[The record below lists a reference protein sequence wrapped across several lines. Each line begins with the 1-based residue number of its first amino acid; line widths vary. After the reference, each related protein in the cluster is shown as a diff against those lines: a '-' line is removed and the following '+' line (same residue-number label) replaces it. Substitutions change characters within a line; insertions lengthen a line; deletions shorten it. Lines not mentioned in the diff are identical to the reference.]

1 MSVFTP
7 LARPELET
15 FLAPYGLGRLLD
27 FQGIAAG
34 SENTNFFISLEQGE
48 FVLTLVERGPVQE
61 MPFFIELLDV
71 LHEADLPVPYALR
84 TTDGIALR
92 ELAGKPALL
101 QPRLAGK
108 HIKVANAQ
116 HCAQVGELLGHLHL
130 ATQANMIKRK
140 TDRGLDWMLEEGTQL
155 LSHLN
160 AEQSDLLQ
168 RALDEITQQKPM
180 LYDVAIALNDWCSD
194 DDGLIDG
201 PRARALLGA
210 YAALRPFTAAEAELW
225 PTMLRVAC
233 VRFWLS
239 RLIAAECCSQYWRT
253 TQALWER
260 GLPAI
265 GATRFSGLQRL
276 QAPRQII
283 PQLLQHVLVPLSSR
297 RRIPAQRIQLR
308 QFHRQTCHQRFRQ
321 ARPQRWFA
329 EYTGLAH
336 FLQTGAHRRDVLGTR
351 LHFGGDAEHTSVLE
365 AVSVFEVVERFMEH
379 KVRFACDTR
388 QPRLQAQ
395 VQRVETVI
403 KCFEIALIARRV
415 VRIDRAQVRGH
426 FRCDHPSVDRR

>member
-108 HIKVANAQ
+108 HIKQANAQ
-116 HCAQVGELLGHLHL
+116 HCVQVGELLGHLHV
-130 ATQANMIKRK
+130 ATKDNMIKRK
-140 TDRGLDWMLEEGTQL
+140 TDRGLDWMQEEGAKL
-155 LSHLN
+155 LPRLDST
-160 AEQSDLLQ
+160 AQDLLHRALQEIVEQ
-168 RALDEITQQKPM
+168 RARILALPRANIHADLFRDNAMFEGTHLTGLIDFYNACSGPM

-194 DDGLIDG
+194 AQGVLDGQ
-201 PRARALLGA
+201 RARALLGA

-225 PTMLRVAC
+225 PTILRVAC

-239 RLIAAECCSQYWRT
+239 RLIAAETFAGQDV
-253 TQALWER
+253 LIHDPME
-260 GLPAI
+260 
-265 GATRFSGLQRL
+265 FQRYL
-276 QAPRQII
+276 
-283 PQLLQHVLVPLSSR
+283 
-297 RRIPAQRIQLR
+297 AQRQ
-308 QFHRQTCHQRFRQ
+308 Q
-321 ARPQRWFA
+321 
-329 EYTGLAH
+329 
-336 FLQTGAHRRDVLGTR
+336 
-351 LHFGGDAEHTSVLE
+351 
-365 AVSVFEVVERFMEH
+365 VSVALP
-379 KVRFACDTR
+379 FA
-388 QPRLQAQ
+388 L
-395 VQRVETVI
+395 
-403 KCFEIALIARRV
+403 
-415 VRIDRAQVRGH
+415 
-426 FRCDHPSVDRR
+426 

>member
-108 HIKVANAQ
+108 HIKQANAQ
-116 HCAQVGELLGHLHL
+116 HCVQVGELLGHLHV
-130 ATQANMIKRK
+130 ATKDNMIKRK
-140 TDRGLDWMLEEGTQL
+140 TDRGLDWMQEEGAKL
-155 LSHLN
+155 LPRLDST
-160 AEQSDLLQ
+160 AQDLLQ
-168 RALDEITQQKPM
+168 RALQEIVEQRARILALPRANIHADLFRDNAMFEGTHLTGLIDFYNACSGPM

-194 DDGLIDG
+194 AQGVLDGQ
-201 PRARALLGA
+201 RARALLGA

-225 PTMLRVAC
+225 PTILRVAC

-239 RLIAAECCSQYWRT
+239 RLIAAETFAGQDV
-253 TQALWER
+253 LIHDPME
-260 GLPAI
+260 
-265 GATRFSGLQRL
+265 FQRYL
-276 QAPRQII
+276 
-283 PQLLQHVLVPLSSR
+283 
-297 RRIPAQRIQLR
+297 AQRQ
-308 QFHRQTCHQRFRQ
+308 Q
-321 ARPQRWFA
+321 
-329 EYTGLAH
+329 
-336 FLQTGAHRRDVLGTR
+336 
-351 LHFGGDAEHTSVLE
+351 
-365 AVSVFEVVERFMEH
+365 VSVALP
-379 KVRFACDTR
+379 FA
-388 QPRLQAQ
+388 L
-395 VQRVETVI
+395 
-403 KCFEIALIARRV
+403 
-415 VRIDRAQVRGH
+415 
-426 FRCDHPSVDRR
+426 